1 MVRTFTTHDG
11 VQHCY
16 GCARALPTPSD
27 DDAAATPPKKKREI
41 WLPRVGFYLADMSS
55 ISIDS
60 VCVST
65 DGMTPE
71 RIASLLHAFDAQVV
85 PHMRDRLVQALVEE
99 AAASAAA
106 PLTQSEDAMRR
117 MMMMRTTTTD
127 APRPSTPPPS

>member
-1 MVRTFTTHDG
+1 MVRSFTTPDG

-16 GCARALPTPSD
+16 GCARALPTPPSDD
-27 DDAAATPPKKKREI
+27 DDAAATPQKNKKREI
-41 WLPRVGFYLADMSS
+41 WLPRVGVYLADMSS

-60 VCVST
+60 VCVSSST

-85 PHMRDRLVQALVEE
+85 PHMRDRLVQALLVAE

-106 PLTQSEDAMRR
+106 PPLTQIEDAI
-117 MMMMRTTTTD
+117 
-127 APRPSTPPPS
+127 